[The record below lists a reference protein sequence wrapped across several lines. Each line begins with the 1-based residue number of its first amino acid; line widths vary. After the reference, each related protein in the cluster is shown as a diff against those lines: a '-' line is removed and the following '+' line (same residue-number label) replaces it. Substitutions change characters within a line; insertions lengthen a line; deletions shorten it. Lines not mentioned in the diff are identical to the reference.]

1 MTRRWLIDLP
11 TRIQLWTA
19 EQEIRHRTPSSADPA
34 RLRNLDVLRDYRKS
48 RAFPRND
55 TGLRSTPYFVDRD
68 GRHCAVGH
76 LMRMSGDED
85 AVRRIA
91 AEANLARI
99 DDMDHSWL
107 ADWTQ
112 RSGLTKR
119 ELARIQPTYPNESQS
134 AVNLLLWSALVM
146 IPYALLCFALARI
159 DPYRTVVRRAL
170 VIAVLVL
177 CTALSYLE
185 LLASTSGPGFGPR
198 TGEMVLR
205 YGVLLAPI
213 AVAGA
218 IAVLANDWRFPP
230 GGAAPVSGVL
240 TGGLMTVLAAAYL
253 VLDLVVPNPSPP
265 QYGVPSMGPDQP
277 RFWALP
283 AVVALGFGLLT
294 LAWAVNA
301 LRRSRM
307 ESRA

>member
-11 TRIQLWTA
+11 TRIHLWTA
-19 EQEIRHRTPSSADPA
+19 EQEIRHRTPSPDPA
-34 RLRNLDVLRDYRKS
+34 RSRNLDVLRDYRKG

-99 DDMDHSWL
+99 DDMDPAL
-107 ADWTQ
+107 LKDWTE
-112 RSGLTKR
+112 RSGLAKR
-119 ELARIQPTYPNESQS
+119 ELARIQPGYPHGSQS
-134 AVNLLLWSALVM
+134 AVNLLLWSALLM
-146 IPYALLCFALARI
+146 IPFALLSFALARI
-159 DPYRTVVRRAL
+159 RLDRIALRRAL
-170 VIAVLVL
+170 VIAVVVL
-177 CTALSYLE
+177 CTVLSYLE
-185 LLASTSGPGFGPR
+185 WLASSAWADRSTS
-198 TGEMVLR
+198 EVVVR
-205 YGVLLAPI
+205 YVVLLGPI
-213 AVAGA
+213 AVASA
-218 IAVLANDWRFPP
+218 IAFLAHDWRIPP
-230 GGAAPVSGVL
+230 GGVAPVSGVL

-253 VLDLVVPNPSPP
+253 VLDVVVPNPSELEP
-265 QYGVPSMGPDQP
+265 GEISMGPDQP
-277 RFWALP
+277 RFWAPP
-283 AVVALGFGLLT
+283 ALVAFVLGLLT

-301 LRRSRM
+301 LRRSRL